1 MLLKV
6 ASKRNI
12 EVLVVQTTKIHH
24 KLGRIE
30 GLAKGG
36 RRAAH
41 PRLMLV
47 RIVSTHLEDEH
58 LSRNNIHFFH
68 SLILM
73 LLWFQVLASLR
84 LQISFHCNHILPT
97 W

>member
-1 MLLKV
+1 MISLKQAVLYKVRKLEMLLKV

-24 KLGRIE
+24 KLGRTE

-47 RIVSTHLEDEH
+47 RIVSTHPEDEH
-58 LSRNNIHFFH
+58 LSRNTIHF
-68 SLILM
+68 STL
-73 LLWFQVLASLR
+73 S
-84 LQISFHCNHILPT
+84 S
-97 W
+97 